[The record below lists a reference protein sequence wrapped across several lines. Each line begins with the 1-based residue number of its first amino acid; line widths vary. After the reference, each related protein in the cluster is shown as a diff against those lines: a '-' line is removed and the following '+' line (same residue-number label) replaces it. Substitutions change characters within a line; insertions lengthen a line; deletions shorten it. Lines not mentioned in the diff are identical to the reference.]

1 MRSVLL
7 DGQPWTSAF
16 LPHERI
22 ARGATLDIELSDEPE
37 PWGSAPAD
45 EPPSLTPHGRLPTV
59 LRDLTTDAEVQAST
73 GATGSPAD
81 AVDDDAASPGVALK
95 PGEWVAVTGVDG
107 SPEILTVTVD
117 AAGRHRFRLE
127 AGTDDGWRT
136 VLRVDT
142 AFTWDRQLR
151 PFVLPPHGPARGAA
165 PVSRWR
171 LVAESAFTVRQ
182 LELLVR
188 EEYRLPVVRAERD
201 ADTLGS

>member
-1 MRSVLL
+1 M
-7 DGQPWTSAF
+7 
-16 LPHERI
+16 
-22 ARGATLDIELSDEPE
+22 
-37 PWGSAPAD
+37 
-45 EPPSLTPHGRLPTV
+45 
-59 LRDLTTDAEVQAST
+59 
-73 GATGSPAD
+73 
-81 AVDDDAASPGVALK
+81 ALK